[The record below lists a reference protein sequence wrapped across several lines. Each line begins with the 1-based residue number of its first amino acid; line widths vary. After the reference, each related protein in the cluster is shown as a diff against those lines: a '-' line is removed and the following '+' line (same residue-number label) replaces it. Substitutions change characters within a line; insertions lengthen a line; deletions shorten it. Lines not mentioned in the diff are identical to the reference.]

1 MITPLL
7 AEIVDTDALL
17 EMLWTATLAGL
28 GVTAAYGIA
37 IAGGSRA
44 LDLGRAGRTGE
55 AILLGIV
62 GAIGFAVVVA
72 AIVFGVIVMVNK

>member
-1 MITPLL
+1 MSLLL

-17 EMLWTATLAGL
+17 EMLWTAALAGF

-37 IAGGSRA
+37 IAGGIRA
-44 LDLGRAGRTGE
+44 LDLGRSGRTAE
-55 AILLGIV
+55 ALLLGIV
-62 GAIGFAVVVA
+62 GAVGLAVVIG

>member
-7 AEIVDTDALL
+7 AQIVDWDALL
-17 EMLWTATLAGL
+17 EMLWTATLAGF

-37 IAGGSRA
+37 IAGGVRA
-44 LDLGRAGRTGE
+44 LDLGRSGRTAE

-62 GAIGFAVVVA
+62 GAVGLAIVVA
-72 AIVFGVIVMVNK
+72 AIVFGVVVMVNK